1 MIIKKADLIMSK
13 DYARLI
19 RIIHGE
25 RRIIPEEMEAYNNN
39 PELAEIV
46 DEMLLESWDPY
57 DLEYLAI
64 NDFILEGKDHND
76 FVSYIK
82 ENAEDIA
89 KHFEAMHS
97 EDCATPNKVEEFV
110 LFYFLAKKIN
120 HNFFQTKT
128 LCKKQRALLCTKF
141 GARKMLK

>member
-1 MIIKKADLIMSK
+1 MSK

-89 KHFEAMHS
+89 KHFEAMSLRRLRHPKQS
-97 EDCATPNKVEEFV
+97 GRIRPFLLSREED
-110 LFYFLAKKIN
+110 
-120 HNFFQTKT
+120 
-128 LCKKQRALLCTKF
+128 
-141 GARKMLK
+141 

>member
-1 MIIKKADLIMSK
+1 MIKKGGLIMSK

-19 RIIHGE
+19 RIIYGE
-25 RRIIPEEMEAYNNN
+25 RRIIPEEVEAYNNN

-46 DEMLLESWDPY
+46 DEMLLESWGPY

-64 NDFILEGKDHND
+64 NDFILEGKEHND

-89 KHFEAMHS
+89 KHFEAMALRRLRHPKQS
-97 EDCATPNKVEEFV
+97 GRIRPFLLPREED
-110 LFYFLAKKIN
+110 
-120 HNFFQTKT
+120 
-128 LCKKQRALLCTKF
+128 
-141 GARKMLK
+141 

>member
-1 MIIKKADLIMSK
+1 MYSLLKFLLFDYTISKKGGLIMSK

-19 RIIHGE
+19 RIIYGE
-25 RRIIPEEMEAYNNN
+25 RRIIPEEVEVYNNN
-39 PELAEIV
+39 PELAEII
-46 DEMLLESWDPY
+46 DEMLLESWGPY

-89 KHFEAMHS
+89 KHFEAMALRRLRHPKQS
-97 EDCATPNKVEEFV
+97 GRIRPVLLPRVED
-110 LFYFLAKKIN
+110 
-120 HNFFQTKT
+120 
-128 LCKKQRALLCTKF
+128 
-141 GARKMLK
+141 